1 VLGRIKMVTI
11 KDISKAC
18 NVSTT
23 TVSKALNGYKDIS
36 DKTRDLVL
44 KTAREM
50 HYFPNAAA
58 RQLKTNM
65 SHNIGVLF
73 VDETNSGLAH
83 EYFSTILNSAKE
95 EAERLGYDMTFISK
109 NMGRKNFSYLDHARY
124 RKVDGVL
131 IASINYKDQEVIN
144 LVNSEIPTISIDYA
158 YDNHSSVMSDN
169 IEGAYELTKFL
180 INKGH
185 KKIAFIHGEKTSV
198 TEKRL
203 NGFFRACKE
212 GGILEK
218 KEWVVEAKYH
228 DTKSSEE
235 ATEKIMKLQEKPTAI
250 MYPDDF
256 AYLGGLNAL
265 EKLNLS
271 VPGDVSVVGYDGV
284 KLTQVLRPKL
294 TTYYQN
300 AETIGVKSIRKL
312 VEIIE
317 QPKFCVPEQI
327 MVGGKIIEGGTVKD
341 LSK

>member
-1 VLGRIKMVTI
+1 
-11 KDISKAC
+11 
-18 NVSTT
+18 
-23 TVSKALNGYKDIS
+23 
-36 DKTRDLVL
+36 
-44 KTAREM
+44 
-50 HYFPNAAA
+50 
-58 RQLKTNM
+58 
-65 SHNIGVLF
+65 
-73 VDETNSGLAH
+73 
-83 EYFSTILNSAKE
+83 
-95 EAERLGYDMTFISK
+95 
-109 NMGRKNFSYLDHARY
+109 
-124 RKVDGVL
+124 
-131 IASINYKDQEVIN
+131 
-144 LVNSEIPTISIDYA
+144 
-158 YDNHSSVMSDN
+158 MSDN